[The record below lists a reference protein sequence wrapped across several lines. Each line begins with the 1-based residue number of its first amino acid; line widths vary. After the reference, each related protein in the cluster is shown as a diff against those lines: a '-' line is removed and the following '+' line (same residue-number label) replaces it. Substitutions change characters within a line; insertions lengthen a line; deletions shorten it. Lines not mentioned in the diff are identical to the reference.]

1 MDTRN
6 SPAGT
11 GNPSADT
18 GNSPAGTRKPPVV
31 VVLHGA
37 DRPPGMGPAGEMA
50 GIRYATERELAA
62 SLPGADV
69 LFVWDFLSGALQEHW
84 PRATALRW
92 VHVASA
98 GVDRVLFG
106 ELAASDVVVTNSR
119 GVFDEPMA
127 EYVLAL
133 VLCFAKDLHT
143 TISLQRQRRWQHR
156 ETNRLRG
163 GRVLVVGTG
172 PIGRAIGRR
181 LAAAGMTVSGIGR
194 TARDGDPDL
203 HDIRPFGQ
211 LHEMLG
217 EADYV
222 VLAAPLTGETEGM
235 IDAAA
240 LARMKP
246 AARLINVG
254 RGALVVEPDLAEAL
268 AAGRIGGAAL
278 DVFADEP
285 LPESSP
291 LWDMPNVIVSPH
303 MSGDVTGWREELV
316 ELFTR
321 NLRRYRDGAPLL
333 NVVDK
338 QRGYV
343 SSAAGGGRG
352 EGG

>member
-1 MDTRN
+1 MDTENR
-6 SPAGT
+6 
-11 GNPSADT
+11 
-18 GNSPAGTRKPPVV
+18 PVA
-31 VVLHGA
+31 VVLHGTMHG
-37 DRPPGMGPAGEMA
+37 DRPPCMVPAENVA
-50 GIRYATERELAA
+50 AIRYTTERELAA

-69 LFVWDFLSGALQEHW
+69 LFVWDFLSGGLEAAW
-84 PRATALRW
+84 PHADALRW

-143 TISLQRQRRWQHR
+143 TLGLQRQRRWQHR
-156 ETNRLRG
+156 ETERLTGARA
-163 GRVLVVGTG
+163 LVVGTG

-181 LAAAGMTVSGIGR
+181 LASAGMIVTGIGR
-194 TARDGDPDL
+194 TGRDGDPDL
-203 HDIRPFGQ
+203 GDIRPFGE
-211 LHEMLG
+211 LHPALG

-222 VLAAPLTGETEGM
+222 VLAAPLTPQTEGM
-235 IDAAA
+235 MDATA
-240 LARMKP
+240 LRRMKSS
-246 AARLINVG
+246 ARLINVG
-254 RGALVVEPDLAEAL
+254 RGGLVAEPDLAAAL
-268 AAGRIGGAAL
+268 AAGRIRGAAL

-291 LWDMPNVIVSPH
+291 LWEMPEVIISPH
-303 MSGDVTGWREELV
+303 MSGDVIGWREELV
-316 ELFTR
+316 ELFIS
-321 NLRRYRDGAPLL
+321 NLNRYREGAPLL

-343 SSAAGGGRG
+343 TSG
-352 EGG
+352 

>member
-1 MDTRN
+1 MDTPNR
-6 SPAGT
+6 
-11 GNPSADT
+11 
-18 GNSPAGTRKPPVV
+18 PVV
-31 VVLHGA
+31 VVLHGT
-37 DRPPGMGPAGEMA
+37 DRPPGMIPAENVA
-50 GIRYATERELAA
+50 DLRYTTERGLAA

-69 LFVWDFLSGALQEHW
+69 LFVWDFLSGALAQAW
-84 PRATALRW
+84 PHTGALRW

-98 GVDRVLFG
+98 GVDRVLFA

-127 EYVLAL
+127 EYVLSL

-143 TISLQRQRRWQHR
+143 TLALQRQRRWRHR
-156 ETNRLRG
+156 ETERLMGARA
-163 GRVLVVGTG
+163 LVVGTG

-181 LAAAGMTVSGIGR
+181 LASAGLTVSGIGR
-194 TARDGDPDL
+194 TGRGADPDL
-203 HDIRPFGQ
+203 GDIRPFRQ

-222 VLAAPLTGETEGM
+222 VLAAPLTAETERM

-240 LARMKP
+240 LSAMKRT
-246 AARLINVG
+246 ARLINVG
-254 RGALVVEPDLAEAL
+254 RGALVAEQDLADAL

-278 DVFADEP
+278 DVFTDEP

-291 LWDMPNVIVSPH
+291 LWDMPDVIVSPH

-321 NLRRYRDGAPLL
+321 NLHRYREGAPLL

-343 SSAAGGGRG
+343 TSATSSGPGAAAGRPGGG
-352 EGG
+352 HT